1 MVWRDMLRRFHVPLP
16 HVLYLE
22 PGLRRYRL
30 DSLDAEAV
38 RVRRIALYGACSA
51 AAAALAAGQA
61 PGAAAAASARSSA
74 PPKPATT
81 VPSGFPDAVTWVDL
95 DLARTCFERAYED
108 PDSCSRLPEVFLP
121 TAFLFEE
128 RLRGGSNSYFCLEDG
143 AAPEGIH
150 TGLAAVVSVL
160 RGRLRILGETFFV
173 PPVLPRDGSARAAW
187 VQSCRLD
194 PPRHGEPGGPFWRLG
209 RHGMWRLDVLAWNE
223 ILALAALIGTSA
235 RTAVVVAPPQL
246 VPRVGFVAELAR
258 QLGRSLVGVPLEAC
272 PRPLRGMLRDFQV
285 SDASFDLSLFTG
297 LLGLDPGGEDAGA
310 VRPARQRRR

>member
-30 DSLDAEAV
+30 DALDADAV

-51 AAAALAAGQA
+51 AAAVAGKESSV
-61 PGAAAAASARSSA
+61 ASAATSRTA
-74 PPKPATT
+74 FAAMPAGS

-95 DLARTCFERAYED
+95 DLASACFDRAFEN
-108 PDSCSRLPEVFLP
+108 PDSCEDLASVFQP

-128 RLRGGSNSYFCLEDG
+128 SLRGGSNSYFCLEDG
-143 AAPEGIH
+143 AAPQGIH
-150 TGLAAVVSVL
+150 TGLAAVVSVQ
-160 RGRLRILGETFFV
+160 RSRLRTLGETFFV

-187 VQSCRLD
+187 VEARRLD
-194 PPRHGEPGGPFWRLG
+194 PPLHGEPGGPFWRLG

-223 ILALAALIGTSA
+223 VLALAALIGTNA
-235 RTAVVVAPPQL
+235 KTAVLVAPRHL

-258 QLGRSLVGVPLEAC
+258 QMGRSLVGVPLEAC
-272 PRPLRGMLRDFQV
+272 PRPLRGLLRDLQV
-285 SDASFDLSLFTG
+285 SDVSFDLSLFTG
-297 LLGLDPGGEDAGA
+297 TLGLDRGGEDGA
-310 VRPARQRRR
+310 VRTSRQRLR